1 MQFNIVIEV
10 VKATVCVFLTAIQA
24 SMMIRAILSW
34 FPIDSNRFTQFL
46 VGITEPIVYPIRKL
60 FQKLNWFQDIPLD
73 MSFMTAYIVLSIVL
87 LFLA

>member
-73 MSFMTAYIVLSIVL
+73 MSFMAAFMLISIVL
-87 LFLA
+87 LFIS

>member
-73 MSFMTAYIVLSIVL
+73 MSFMAAFMLISIVL